1 MLLEVRDLVIDYRV
15 TRGNIRAVDGVSF
28 DVPAGAVVGV
38 VGESGCG
45 KTTAVRAITRV
56 MPSSAVFT
64 AGSISL
70 EGEDIVQLSDREMK
84 KYLWR
89 DISYVPQSAMNALDP
104 VWRVGKQ
111 IEEVLVERG
120 GMDRKGAHARSKEL
134 FAMVGLEAKRLSDYP
149 HQFSGGMRQRA
160 SIALALSLS
169 PKLVIADE
177 PVTALDVIIQRQVL
191 DNFAELQKKLGLS
204 VILVT
209 HDISVVAYVCDYVV
223 VMYAGKVVERGPVA
237 NVLDNP
243 SHPYTMGL
251 YNAFPELAGEDRQ
264 LSPIEGSPPDLL
276 DPPKGCRFRARCPF
290 ALDFCTKDPSEHVVG
305 EGHLAYCHRATEAKD
320 LRETAKCNTIWVGV
334 TSE

>member
-89 DISYVPQSAMNALDP
+89 DIAYVPQSAMNALDP

-120 GMDRKGAHARSKEL
+120 GMDRKGARARSKEL

-160 SIALALSLS
+160 SVALALSLS

-191 DNFAELQKKLGLS
+191 DSFAELQKKLGLS

-290 ALDFCTKDPSEHVVG
+290 ALDFCTKDPLEHVVG

>member
-1 MLLEVRDLVIDYRV
+1 MLLEVRDLTIEYRA
-15 TRGNIRAVDGVSF
+15 TRGRVRAVDGVSF

-56 MPSSAVFT
+56 MPDSAVFA

-70 EGEDIVQLSDREMK
+70 EGTDIVKLSDRDMRK
-84 KYLWR
+84 RLWR
-89 DISYVPQSAMNALDP
+89 DIAYIPQSAMNALDP

-111 IEEVLVERG
+111 VEEVLVDRG
-120 GMDRKGAHARSKEL
+120 GLSRKAARMRAEEL
-134 FAMVGLEAKRLSDYP
+134 FAMVGLEAKRLRDFP

-160 SIALALSLS
+160 SIALALALS

-191 DNFAELQKKLGLS
+191 DTFAELQKRLNLS
-204 VILVT
+204 VVLVT
-209 HDISVVAYVCDYVV
+209 HDISVVAYVCDHVV
-223 VMYAGKVVERGPVA
+223 VMYAGKVVEAGPVA
-237 NVLDNP
+237 EVLASP

-251 YNAFPELAGEDRQ
+251 YNAFPELSGEDRD

-276 DPPKGCRFRARCPF
+276 NPPKGCRFRVRCPF
-290 ALDFCTKDPSEHVVG
+290 AQPICAEEPPEHIVG
-305 EGHLAYCHRATEAKD
+305 DGHRALCHRATEAPN
-320 LRETAKCNTIWVGV
+320 LRVAARQTKTWIGV
-334 TSE
+334 TAE